1 MAMGVHTHRRGR
13 NAKRAPMAE
22 INVTPLVDVM
32 LVLLIIFMV
41 TAPMLVQ
48 SVPVNLPDVDAT
60 PTEIEPD
67 DSTIIISV
75 NERGIYFIERDEGNP
90 TAMILNEV
98 VDYCEKIKNTV
109 PETRVMIRGD
119 DQVAYGKVV
128 ALMGGLQG
136 AGINNVGLI
145 TEAPDPEADL

>member
-1 MAMGVHTHRRGR
+1 MEPMQAPG
-13 NAKRAPMAE
+13 AKRRPMAE
-22 INVTPLVDVM
+22 INVVPYIDVM

-75 NERGIYFIERDEGNP
+75 NERGIYFIERDEGQP
-90 TAMILNEV
+90 TAMTLKEITS
-98 VDYCEKIKNTV
+98 YSEKIKATV

-119 DQVAYGKVV
+119 ENVPYGKVV
-128 ALMGGLQG
+128 ALMGGLQ
-136 AGINNVGLI
+136 AVGINDVGLI
-145 TEAPDPEADL
+145 TEAPDPEAGR